1 MTQTLPTTSF
11 TQTSTTAPSSDL
23 NSNTPATIS
32 TDASP
37 WTQPELEKSPDHTL
51 ELLRETQHMLKGLEE
66 KQKRLKSDVQKLYQN
81 GHLAHLVD
89 EENSQKYN
97 GPGISVTLVPGKSK
111 KQWSPEVQS
120 EIDKL
125 QKQIQYLEFEAERKH
140 QYTETLGQPSWRVT
154 LRKAL

>member
-1 MTQTLPTTSF
+1 MTQALPMTSF
-11 TQTSTTAPSSDL
+11 TQTSTTAPSNDL
-23 NSNTPATIS
+23 NSNTPVTTF

-51 ELLRETQHMLKGLEE
+51 DLLRETQHMLKGLQE
-66 KQKRLKSDVQKLYQN
+66 KQKRLKSDVEKLYQA

-97 GPGISVTLVPGKSK
+97 GHGISVTLVPGKST

-125 QKQIQYLEFEAERKH
+125 QTQIQYLEYEAERKH
-140 QYTETLGQPSWRVT
+140 QYTETKAPPYWRVT
-154 LRKAL
+154 LQKAL